1 MYAMLANESS
11 LEPKIDQLEKIVQT
25 YLLLPI
31 PEVRERILRKI
42 YSKLRLQ
49 VSLNMNK
56 KIISNAT
63 LLSKFIYRKNIIN
76 HLVNGMLINKE
87 IAMEDTKLQ
96 MNIGT
101 LIIKILIIAYNEGGQ
116 IVSKSQLNNHIL
128 TFHSMVKRFPDCV
141 GLLDLIEENAQ
152 TKILRFH
159 RLLRDLFNAEQG
171 KREFATSVLR
181 NNFSKESQEINIK
194 DLVGESFDIKRNPA

>member
-25 YLLLPI
+25 YLLFPM
-31 PEVRERILRKI
+31 PEVRERILRKV

-49 VSLNMNK
+49 ASLNMNK
-56 KIISNAT
+56 KILSNAT
-63 LLSKFIYRKNIIN
+63 LLSKFIYRKNILN

-87 IAMEDTKLQ
+87 IAMEETKLQ

-116 IVSKSQLNNHIL
+116 IVSKS
-128 TFHSMVKRFPDCV
+128 
-141 GLLDLIEENAQ
+141 
-152 TKILRFH
+152 
-159 RLLRDLFNAEQG
+159 
-171 KREFATSVLR
+171 
-181 NNFSKESQEINIK
+181 
-194 DLVGESFDIKRNPA
+194 